1 MAKKIIAANWKM
13 NLMREEAISL
23 FNGVKKGLS
32 AHKETEIVVFPP
44 SIYIS
49 DLISNHPLIE
59 VGAQNFYFEEK
70 GAFTGEI
77 SPFQLKN
84 IGCNY
89 VLIGHSERRELFDES
104 NELLSKKMRSALD
117 ANLKIIYCCGETLQE
132 REEV

>member
-70 GAFTGEI
+70 
-77 SPFQLKN
+77 SPYFVDLKDFS
-84 IGCNY
+84 Y
-89 VLIGHSERRELFDES
+89 F
-104 NELLSKKMRSALD
+104 
-117 ANLKIIYCCGETLQE
+117 
-132 REEV
+132 